1 SWAVLVIFLMGCRST
16 DTGKV
21 PQSTYS
27 SLYDSLYN
35 EVIYMNSL
43 MEAGN
48 LLLLESRLVQLVAG
62 EDEWGQAMDAQENTW
77 MSFWVAYF
85 YNRLGNLPEAKRYSD
100 YALAG
105 LDSVRDTAVIMA
117 VINNTAGIE
126 AELGNFDRSIALLM
140 RGMAFFQ
147 SDTSNAELVD
157 FYNNIGHNY
166 NIIGDYDLAKQYF
179 DKHRALAEDLG
190 MEEEYGVYHFNVGDM
205 YHNMG
210 RYQESIEHLEQAL
223 HYFHQFERPADE
235 LHANTMLASN
245 YIALNRLDEAEK
257 RLQGN
262 LQQAEDLR
270 LWEVFVETTISLFD
284 FHVASGNEQAAFAA
298 IEKGLSRIHINNT
311 ARMQLKIYD
320 RLI

>member
-1 SWAVLVIFLMGCRST
+1 MRLPWPFTGMLSICKNNYRTLALSLAVLAAFLMGCRST

-62 EDEWGQAMDAQENTW
+62 EEEWGQAMDAQENTW

-117 VINNTAGIE
+117 VINNTAGIQ
-126 AELGNFDRSIALLM
+126 AEQGNFGRSIGLLM
-140 RGMAFFQ
+140 RG
-147 SDTSNAELVD
+147 
-157 FYNNIGHNY
+157 
-166 NIIGDYDLAKQYF
+166 
-179 DKHRALAEDLG
+179 
-190 MEEEYGVYHFNVGDM
+190 
-205 YHNMG
+205 G
-210 RYQESIEHLEQAL
+210 R
-223 HYFHQFERPADE
+223 
-235 LHANTMLASN
+235 
-245 YIALNRLDEAEK
+245 
-257 RLQGN
+257 
-262 LQQAEDLR
+262 
-270 LWEVFVETTISLFD
+270 
-284 FHVASGNEQAAFAA
+284 
-298 IEKGLSRIHINNT
+298 
-311 ARMQLKIYD
+311 
-320 RLI
+320 

>member
-1 SWAVLVIFLMGCRST
+1 MRLPWPLIGMLSFCKNNYRIWVLSWAVLVIFLMGCRST

-85 YNRLGNLPEAKRYSD
+85 YNRLGDLSEAKRYSD

-126 AELGNFDRSIALLM
+126 AELGNFDRSIAWLM

-166 NIIGDYDLAKQYF
+166 NITGDYDLAK
-179 DKHRALAEDLG
+179 
-190 MEEEYGVYHFNVGDM
+190 
-205 YHNMG
+205 
-210 RYQESIEHLEQAL
+210 
-223 HYFHQFERPADE
+223 
-235 LHANTMLASN
+235 
-245 YIALNRLDEAEK
+245 
-257 RLQGN
+257 
-262 LQQAEDLR
+262 
-270 LWEVFVETTISLFD
+270 
-284 FHVASGNEQAAFAA
+284 
-298 IEKGLSRIHINNT
+298 
-311 ARMQLKIYD
+311 
-320 RLI
+320 